1 LCLIKNGIVIDSSN
15 LKKLMTIFN
24 FKAKHLATK
33 LAIPIIS
40 ASVVFIATIVLLNY
54 YYFKTYGEN
63 EIENKVERSVLE
75 VEQNIEKLEEKA
87 LWVASL
93 CSELTPA
100 KEAYKQYYETGDLQA
115 SSKIIEKE
123 LDNIMSGIRR
133 DLGTE
138 ARIHYH
144 LPPAVSFIRGWTD
157 RRGDDV
163 SDFRNTILEISE
175 THEAVTGIE
184 AGRGGFVIRALAPV
198 FADNGRY
205 YGSVEL
211 LLPVSEFIRVSKI
224 DKTEEFAL
232 FMHTDMLEITT
243 AFAEQAKVYDEGS
256 DNVFGNLVFL
266 DASSEKFIKSNLSAE
281 EINKGLK
288 GLNMFSHEQ
297 YVYAAFPVRAY
308 NGDIQGAGVLQFDR
322 SSIME
327 TVENNQLTNILV
339 GVLLLLLLTGVIMW
353 FNRRIIKHP
362 MNKALKGLDKIKA
375 GDLTQ
380 AQIEK
385 RSDEIGKLYVFIS
398 EMQKKLHEVVY
409 GMRETSNAVVA
420 TSNQLQKASED
431 ISSGSAEQASS
442 AEEIASSI
450 EEMSANITQ
459 NRDNAENTERIVS
472 ESLQKILAGT
482 NVMKEAVEANKNVI
496 KKIGVVS
503 EIAEKIDLLSIN
515 AGIQAGSSSGTGKE
529 FSVIAAE
536 IRKLADKTAQS
547 AGEINQLTEKNI
559 NLSDKTEKVL
569 NEIMPVIEE
578 TNELVKQIS
587 AASKEQSHAADQ
599 INNSVQEFSNVT
611 QRNALTSDSLLQE
624 AEKLGQYAAQLQQIV
639 SYFSL
644 NYEEDDDVLL

>member
-1 LCLIKNGIVIDSSN
+1 
-15 LKKLMTIFN
+15 MTTFS
-24 FKAKHLATK
+24 FEAKHLATK
-33 LAIPIIS
+33 LAVPIIS
-40 ASVVFIATIVLLNY
+40 ASVVFIAIIVLLNY
-54 YYFKTYGEN
+54 YYFKSYGES

-87 LWVASL
+87 LWVASV

-100 KEAYKQYYETGDLQA
+100 KKAYEQYYETGDLQA

-133 DLGTE
+133 DLGRE

-144 LPPAVSFIRGWTD
+144 LPPATSFIRGWTD

-163 SDFRNTILEISE
+163 SAFRNTILEISE

-198 FADNGRY
+198 FADNGKY

-211 LLPVSEFIRVSKI
+211 LLPVTEFIRVSKI

-243 AFAEQAKVYDEGS
+243 AFAAQAKVYDEGS
-256 DNVFGNLVFL
+256 DNVFGKLVFL
-266 DASSEKFIKSNLSAE
+266 DASSEKFLKANLASE
-281 EINKGLK
+281 EINKGLE
-288 GLNMFSHEQ
+288 GLHMFSKDQ

-308 NGDIQGAGVLQFDR
+308 NGEIQGVGVLQFDR
-322 SSIME
+322 SNIMQ

-339 GVLLLLLLTGVIMW
+339 GVLLLLLLTGVIIW

-362 MNKALKGLDKIKA
+362 MDKALEGLDKIKD

-380 AQIEK
+380 QQIKK
-385 RSDEIGKLYVFIS
+385 RNDEIGKLYLFIS
-398 EMQKKLHEVVY
+398 EMQKKLHEVVF

-420 TSNQLQKASED
+420 TSNQLHKASEN

-472 ESLQKILAGT
+472 ESLQKIAAGT
-482 NVMKEAVEANKNVI
+482 QVMKEAVEANRNVI

-503 EIAEKIDLLSIN
+503 EIAEKIDMLSIN
-515 AGIQAGSSSGTGKE
+515 AGIQAGSSSGAGKE

-536 IRKLADKTAQS
+536 IRKLADKTAHS
-547 AGEINQLTEKNI
+547 ADDINQLTEKNI

-569 NEIMPVIEE
+569 NEIMPVIQE
-578 TNELVKQIS
+578 TSELVKQIS
-587 AASKEQSHAADQ
+587 AASKQQSHAADQ

-611 QRNALTSDSLLQE
+611 QRNADTSDSLLQE
-624 AEKLGQYAAQLQQIV
+624 AEKLGQYAAQLQHIV

-644 NYEEDDDVLL
+644 SFDDDDGEVLF